1 MHTVLQQTSIML
13 VLNVERLVA
22 KEMLDILLCLKLL
35 SIQSGYKFA
44 IQNYILVSCGY
55 HAVYCKFQ
63 TLIYVINPLS
73 CAAAPQCT
81 RFYYFTLSNDK
92 RFYSSRGSRVHATV
106 ALIDWVIDYMLVC
119 LVNPLN
125 CIAPQ

>member
-1 MHTVLQQTSIML
+1 ML

-73 CAAAPQCT
+73 AQLLPNAPDFIILLC
-81 RFYYFTLSNDK
+81 LINDK